1 MKIAWLEIENFRVL
15 KSVRL
20 ELEESLSLLVGRNNS
35 GKTSVLLA
43 IEKLTQSSSPKV
55 TVSDLNL
62 DFLKELNDAI
72 AGDKLDEFAGKG
84 IVLRV
89 RIDYGEDDNI
99 ACLRPALMDLDDQNN
114 TVIVEWRYEVDESKA
129 SQFMTE
135 YGEWLDAHA
144 SANKTPAMLHR
155 FLKRRMRLLFSLKR
169 LALETRDGEVVDR
182 GHSAELQFVE
192 MSRIFQYGAI
202 RVPRGVSNVDS
213 SSALSGAAERYYASL
228 DDDSDEGKSA
238 KQIIDSA
245 FDQADDLLT
254 SQYKKVFA
262 DVVKDVGRFGGIR
275 SGESVISL
283 LSNLNASE
291 ALKGNIQV
299 GYIGP
304 AGDEAMPTLPEWA
317 NGLGYMNLISILM
330 EMVVALKRLK
340 SSDDVGRAAVNL
352 LVVEEPEAHTH
363 PQLQR
368 IFMTQIKRLLKERWP
383 EGEKDGAKDG
393 FTSAGSSLQAIVTT
407 HSAHIVASATFDDIK
422 YFRRSDGGVE
432 IRNLSNLEA
441 LYDKKAGE
449 EARYK
454 FLTHYL
460 TVSRADILFA
470 DELILFEGD
479 TERILLPAMMK
490 KFDMSREAKGTEGD
504 EGSTAPSGGQDEA
517 EAYVGLTS
525 RHISLVEAGAYS
537 EVFDPLIRFL
547 GLRTLIITDADYRGA
562 DNQSTCY
569 MPGCKSGNA
578 AVKHFLRHVQDFEK
592 DQGAYLSE
600 NCLTKLVYDSGENG
614 GKGGWR
620 LPGDDE
626 VATLCVAT
634 QGVFSKDDVKYVP
647 YSFEDAF
654 FVENRKFVM
663 DNKEQFTGL
672 KNRKL
677 ISDTQCPYHFAES
690 CIGSKPSFAMDI
702 LLNSSYDNGEVFGG
716 WVTPQYIQKGL
727 TWLAEG

>member
-20 ELEESLSLLVGRNNS
+20 ELEESLSLIVGRNNT

-43 IEKLTQSSSPKV
+43 IEKLTRTNSPGV
-55 TVSDLNL
+55 TASDLNL

-72 AGDKLDEFAGKG
+72 AVDRLDEFAGKG
-84 IVLRV
+84 IVLRL

-114 TVIVEWRYEVDESKA
+114 TVIVEWRYEVDESKV

-135 YGEWLDAHA
+135 YEKWIDAHG
-144 SANKTPAMLHR
+144 SANKTPTMLHR
-155 FLKRRMRLLFSLKR
+155 FLKRRMKSLFSLRR
-169 LALETRDGEVVDR
+169 LAMETRDGEVVDR
-182 GHSAELQFVE
+182 GRSADLQPSE
-192 MSRIFQYGAI
+192 MSRIFRYGAI
-202 RVPRGVSNVDS
+202 RVPRGVSNADS
-213 SSALSGAAERYYASL
+213 NSALSSSAERYYSSL

-254 SQYKKVFA
+254 SQYKTVFA
-262 DVVKDVGRFGGIR
+262 DIVKDVERFGGIR

-291 ALKGNIQV
+291 ALKGNIQIGYVAPV
-299 GYIGP
+299 GDDTLP
-304 AGDEAMPTLPEWA
+304 ALPEWA
-317 NGLGYMNLISILM
+317 NGLGYMNLIGILM

-340 SSDDVGRAAVNL
+340 SSDGIGRAAVNL
-352 LVVEEPEAHTH
+352 LIVEEPEAHTH

-368 IFMTQIKRLLKERWP
+368 IFMTQIKRLLKERWS
-383 EGEKDGAKDG
+383 EGEKDGAEDG
-393 FTSAGSSLQAIVTT
+393 FASAGSPLQAIVTT

-422 YFRRSDGGVE
+422 YFRRADGGVE
-432 IRNLSNLEA
+432 IRNLSSLEA
-441 LYDKKAGE
+441 LYDKKSGE
-449 EARYK
+449 KARYK

-460 TVSRADILFA
+460 TISRADILFA

-490 KFDMSREAKGTEGD
+490 KFDMSSEAQRAEHD
-504 EGSTAPSGGQDEA
+504 EASTADGGEQDEM
-517 EAYVGLTS
+517 YVGLTS
-525 RHISLVEAGAYS
+525 HHISLVEAGAYS

-562 DNQSTCY
+562 NKEKTCY
-569 MPGCKSGNA
+569 MPGCTSGNA
-578 AVKHFLRHVQDFEK
+578 AVKHFLGKVPDFAK

-600 NCLTKLVYDSGENG
+600 NCLTKLVYDCEADG
-614 GKGGWR
+614 GKGGW
-620 LPGDDE
+620 LQSVGDE

-634 QGVFSKDDVKYVP
+634 QGVFSKDGVKYVP

-654 FVENRKFVM
+654 FVENRDFVVVK
-663 DNKEQFTGL
+663 KEQFGGL
-672 KNRKL
+672 KNRDL
-677 ISDTQCPYHFAES
+677 ITDTQCPYNFAES
-690 CIGSKPSFAMDI
+690 CIDSKPSFAMDI
-702 LLNSSYDNGEVFGG
+702 LLNSSFDDGEVFGG
-716 WVTPQYIQKGL
+716 WVIPQYILEGL
-727 TWLAEG
+727 TWLAER